1 MSWRERYKNHEARFD
16 QHIKAFQYK
25 NKLSRQAIPMGS
37 EAMFVNRMEDL
48 DDFGTDEED
57 EGRRPQGKKPIRVD
71 SGTEDEDW
79 TPARARPQPTRK
91 TVTVPEQ
98 PASKRKR
105 VSDVSDRTPKRTR
118 VVHGSRS
125 GGAEGGS
132 SAGGPT
138 GEKGNDAMNQDS
150 QGEETLEVEQ
160 NLYYPS
166 DDDSLI
172 ILRWVAPSLH
182 PLSRIVIPM
191 G

>member
-16 QHIKAFQYK
+16 QHIKAFQHK

-37 EAMFVNRMEDL
+37 EAMFVSRMEDL

-57 EGRRPQGKKPIRVD
+57 EGRRPRVKNPPRVD
-71 SGTEDEDW
+71 SDSEVEDW
-79 TPARARPQPTRK
+79 GPARVQPRPTRK
-91 TVTVPEQ
+91 AAATPEQ

-105 VSDVSDRTPKRTR
+105 VSDTSDRTPKRTR

-125 GGAEGGS
+125 GGEEGPS
-132 SAGGPT
+132 DAPT
-138 GEKGNDAMNQDS
+138 RERDNDAMDQDS

-160 NLYYPS
+160 NLFYPS
-166 DDDSLI
+166 DEDSLT
-172 ILRWVAPSLH
+172 ILRWVLPSSH
-182 PLSRIVIPM
+182 PVNRIVIPI